1 MMTNRDHLPE
11 GKDAYPKDYYLTED
25 LSEQAI
31 QFVTE
36 QIDEGVPFCLYLA
49 HYAPHAPIQAPADRV
64 EKCLPRYEV
73 GFQKLQNERFARQQ
87 TLRVLPEGAQ
97 LASGLPSWE
106 KLSQEEQR
114 KWTKTMATYAAM
126 IEIMDDGIGELIDLL
141 KEKGEFENTLI
152 LFLSDNGST
161 SERKG
166 CQTFPMLS
174 NTPYRGQKA
183 YTWEG
188 GVSSP
193 LILSWPD
200 RLKAH
205 AVLDSK
211 VEGFSAQRL
220 GRCGAQGSTRG
231 DRTVDDMQGEN
242 LG

>member
-1 MMTNRDHLPE
+1 
-11 GKDAYPKDYYLTED
+11 
-25 LSEQAI
+25 
-31 QFVTE
+31 
-36 QIDEGVPFCLYLA
+36 
-49 HYAPHAPIQAPADRV
+49 
-64 EKCLPRYEV
+64 
-73 GFQKLQNERFARQQ
+73 
-87 TLRVLPEGAQ
+87 
-97 LASGLPSWE
+97 
-106 KLSQEEQR
+106 
-114 KWTKTMATYAAM
+114 MATYAAM